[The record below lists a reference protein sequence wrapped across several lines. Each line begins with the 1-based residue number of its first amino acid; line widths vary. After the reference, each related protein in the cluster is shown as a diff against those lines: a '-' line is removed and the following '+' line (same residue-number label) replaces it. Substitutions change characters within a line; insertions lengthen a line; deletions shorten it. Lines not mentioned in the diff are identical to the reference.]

1 MERILLGL
9 FVIIVGASLVSAL
22 FERLRLP
29 VLVGEILLGVAIAAL
44 APHLLAG
51 EEVFPVIAELGVIVL
66 LFAVGLETKV
76 EDLLR
81 VGGTAAGVAVL
92 GVVVP
97 FALGYALM
105 SYLGYSL
112 QAAAFMGAAMVAT
125 SVGIT
130 ARVLSELGV
139 IRRKES
145 RIILGAA
152 VVDDVLGLVL
162 LAVVTGAS
170 KGSVSV
176 ASIAVLVLEVVLFIG
191 FFLYF
196 GTHLARRHSQWLKR
210 VRTGEAP
217 YVFALGAT
225 LLLSALAESI
235 GLAAIVG
242 AFMAGVI
249 FAEVEDHYQV
259 RKKISVIYD
268 FLVPFFFVMV
278 GTNIKVAALAKPQ
291 VAWLALAVIA
301 LAVIGKI
308 VGCGLPALGLGA
320 RRALRVA
327 VGMVPRGEVGI
338 IVALIGSRLGVINTD
353 LFAVIVVMSVVTT
366 LIAPFMLQLAFR
378 AEPGSAPRTVNE
390 TVE

>member
-1 MERILLGL
+1 MERVLLGL
-9 FVIIVGASLVSAL
+9 FVVVVGASLVGAL
-22 FERLRLP
+22 FERFRLP
-29 VLVGEILLGVAIAAL
+29 VIVGEIVLGVAIAAL

-51 EEVFPVIAELGVIVL
+51 KEVFPVIAELGVIVL

-81 VGGTAAGVAVL
+81 VGGTATAVAAS

-97 FALGYALM
+97 FALGYLLM
-105 SYLGYSL
+105 IYLGYSL
-112 QAAAFMGAAMVAT
+112 QVAAFMGAAMVAT

-139 IRRKES
+139 VKRKES

-152 VVDDVLGLVL
+152 VVDDVLGLIL

-170 KGSVSV
+170 NGSVSFT
-176 ASIAVLVLEVVLFIG
+176 SIAVLVFEVLLFIG

-196 GTHLARRHSQWLKR
+196 GSRLTRRHGHLLER
-210 VRTGEAP
+210 IRIGEAP
-217 YVFALGAT
+217 YIFALGVT

-259 RKKISVIYD
+259 RKRISVIYD

-278 GTNIKVAALAKPQ
+278 GTNIDVAAFAKPQ
-291 VAWLALAVIA
+291 VTWLALAVIA
-301 LAVIGKI
+301 LAVIGKV
-308 VGCGLPALGLGA
+308 VGCGLAASGLGA

-338 IVALIGSRLGVINTD
+338 IVALIGSRLGVISTD
-353 LFAVIVVMSVVTT
+353 LFAVVVAMSVFTT

-378 AEPGSAPRTVNE
+378 E
-390 TVE
+390 

>member
-1 MERILLGL
+1 MERVLLGL
-9 FVIIVGASLVSAL
+9 FVVVIGARLVGAL

-29 VLVGEILLGVAIAAL
+29 VIVGEILLGVTIGTL
-44 APHLLAG
+44 LPHLLAG
-51 EEVFPVIAELGVIVL
+51 KELFPVIAELGVIVL

-81 VGGTAAGVAVL
+81 VGGTATAVAAL

-97 FALGYALM
+97 FALGYSLM
-105 SYLGYSL
+105 SYLGHGL
-112 QAAAFMGAAMVAT
+112 QTAAFMGAAMVAT

-139 IRRKES
+139 LRRKES

-152 VVDDVLGLVL
+152 VIDDVLGLIL
-162 LAVVTGAS
+162 LAVVIGVS

-176 ASIAVLVLEVVLFIG
+176 ASIAVLLLEVLLFIS

-196 GTHLARRHSQWLKR
+196 GTRLARRHGHLLAR
-210 VRTGEAP
+210 IRIGEAP
-217 YVFALGAT
+217 YVFALGVT

-259 RKKISVIYD
+259 RKRISVIYD

-278 GTNIKVAALAKPQ
+278 GTNIKVTAFAKPQ
-291 VAWLALAVIA
+291 VAWLALTVIA
-301 LAVIGKI
+301 LAVIGKV
-308 VGCGLPALGLGA
+308 VGCGLPAAGLGA

-338 IVALIGSRLGVINTD
+338 IVALIGSRLGVISPD
-353 LFAVIVVMSVVTT
+353 LFAVIVAMSVATT
-366 LIAPFMLQLAFR
+366 LIAPFLLKAAFR
-378 AEPGSAPRTVNE
+378 E
-390 TVE
+390 